1 MAVRTRHVVV
11 EPAVRRRLEHAGQR
25 LAPPRGHVETLR
37 GHVENLRGHIGA
49 PRGHIET
56 PRSHFENPR
65 SRFQPSKRPARRLSE
80 LRDSLERR
88 FLHISAI
95 LFFVGS
101 VGWCWLVFSEFRTPI
116 LVSPAEATYSA
127 AGVGKA
133 DSEISK
139 SDPFSSS
146 TYARA
151 NDPHTT
157 GSLGASSLG
166 ASLGGESPASIVA
179 REWSRLQTRVTER
192 ARAPAKQAQAQPS
205 AKQAQAQPSAKQ
217 AQAQPSAKQA
227 QAQPQAP
234 AQTQAA
240 NEPKPSLKPPVRL
253 ASLED
258 APPPAEEMPSRMPSN
273 VGAVTSLVNFE
284 TAPFPYHG
292 TMPGTDRPF
301 LNAGDANHRGHVNF
315 RGHVLWESQ
324 TFNDDRVLLHIPAG
338 FDPSRPAVMVVFFH
352 GHGANLATDVRDR
365 QLVPAQIT
373 AAGANAVLVAP
384 QFAVDAADSSAGKF
398 WEPNGFKRFLDEAA
412 VKLAR
417 QYGDPRAAFTFA
429 RMPIVIVSYSGGFGP
444 TLAVLDRGGVR
455 SRVRGLILLD
465 SLYAGIDKFA
475 DWIAQNRSTFFVS
488 SYTPHTAH
496 HNADLERLLR
506 ERSVP
511 YSAELRRDHLQ
522 GMVTFLPAGD
532 VSHRNFVTHAWSD
545 NPIKDILVRMD
556 DIDTKNGATAAT
568 ASVPANAASSS
579 RD

>member
-1 MAVRTRHVVV
+1 VAVRTRHVAV

-25 LAPPRGHVETLR
+25 LAPQRGHVETLR
-37 GHVENLRGHIGA
+37 GHVETLRGHIGTQ
-49 PRGHIET
+49 RGRIET
-56 PRSHFENPR
+56 PRSHFETPR
-65 SRFQPSKRPARRLSE
+65 SRFQPSKKPARRLSE
-80 LRDSLERR
+80 LRDGLERR
-88 FLHISAI
+88 LLHISAI

-151 NDPHTT
+151 NDPHAM
-157 GSLGASSLG
+157 GSLS
-166 ASLGGESPASIVA
+166 ASLGSESPANVVA

-192 ARAPAKQAQAQPS
+192 VRAPAKQAQASAKQAQAS
-205 AKQAQAQPSAKQ
+205 AKQAQAKQAQAQPPAKQVQ
-217 AQAQPSAKQA
+217 AQAQLQA
-227 QAQPQAP
+227 QARTQ
-234 AQTQAA
+234 QAA
-240 NEPKPSLKPPVRL
+240 NEPRPNLKPPVRL
-253 ASLED
+253 ASLEE
-258 APPPAEEMPSRMPSN
+258 APPPPDEIPSRMPAN
-273 VGAVTSLVNFE
+273 VGAVTSLVSFE

-301 LNAGDANHRGHVNF
+301 LNAGEAGHRGHVNF

-324 TFNDDRVLLHIPAG
+324 TFNDDRVLLHIPPG
-338 FDPSRPAVMVVFFH
+338 FDPARPAVMVVFFH

-417 QYGDPRAAFTFA
+417 LYGDPRAAFTFA

-455 SRVRGLILLD
+455 SRVRGLVLLD

-511 YSAELRRDHLQ
+511 YGAELRRDHLQ

-556 DIDTKNGATAAT
+556 DIDPRNGTAT
-568 ASVPANAASSS
+568 ASLPAGAASST
-579 RD
+579 RN